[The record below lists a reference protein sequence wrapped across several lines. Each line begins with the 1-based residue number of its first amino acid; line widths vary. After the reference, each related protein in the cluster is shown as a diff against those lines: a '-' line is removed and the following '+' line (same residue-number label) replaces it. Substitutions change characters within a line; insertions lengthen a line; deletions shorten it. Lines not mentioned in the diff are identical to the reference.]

1 MKIFLDMDGVLADFV
16 GGACKAHNRTCYDHP
31 SHYGEFQLEKIWGIT
46 PAEFWKPT
54 NSFEFWA
61 SLAKTPEAD
70 MIVETAVK
78 LVGWENIAILTS
90 PSLHESCVPAK
101 RYWIEKYYPRLTKNM
116 IFAWGKG
123 FIAGPGKLLVDDRDR
138 NVDDFR
144 AAGGQAVLVPRL
156 WNRRYNDV
164 ITREFNLQEELKS
177 YVQPSSCVSEHS

>member
-16 GGACKAHNRTCYDHP
+16 GGACTAHNRTCYDHP
-31 SHYGEFQLEKIWGIT
+31 SHYGEFNLETIWGISA
-46 PAEFWKPT
+46 AEFWAPT
-54 NSFEFWA
+54 NNFEFWA

-78 LVGWENIAILTS
+78 LVGWENVAILTS
-90 PSLHESCVPAK
+90 PSLHPSCVPAK

-144 AAGGQAVLVPRL
+144 AGGGHAVLVPRL
-156 WNRRYNDV
+156 WNQRYYDV
-164 ITREFNLQEELKS
+164 ITREFNLQEEIES
-177 YVQPSSCVSEHS
+177 CYVQVYFTSLAV